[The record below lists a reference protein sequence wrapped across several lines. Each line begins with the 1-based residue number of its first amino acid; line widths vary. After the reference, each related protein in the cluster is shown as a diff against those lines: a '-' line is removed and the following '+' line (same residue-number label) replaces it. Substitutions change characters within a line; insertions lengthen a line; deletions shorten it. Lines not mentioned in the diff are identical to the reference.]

1 MGIYDKLLAVQSE
14 LKAPKNQYNEFG
26 KYNYRNAEDILEA
39 VKPLCAKLK
48 ALVYITDEVKQIS
61 DRYYIQATATFVDT
75 ESSEKIAVAAYAR
88 EEESKKGMDAS
99 QVTGAASSYA
109 RKYALN
115 GLFAI
120 DDTKDSDATNKGDAP
135 ARKPVKSISDGMTI
149 KPELVDKPPRE
160 EQAVDK
166 TPRERAAEARK
177 HIETLPTN
185 AEKIKYFAAALGVA
199 NSVLKPIV
207 EKYAPGWKVEEM
219 SAVAFNS
226 TLAEIE
232 ETAERNESKA
242 I

>member
-1 MGIYDKLLAVQSE
+1 MTIKEKLAYVQQW
-14 LKAPKNQYNEFG
+14 LKVPKSQYNEFG
-26 KYNYRNAEDILEA
+26 KYNYRNCEDILEA
-39 VKPLCAKLK
+39 VKPICAQIK
-48 ALVYITDEVKQIS
+48 AFVILGDNIIEVGGRI
-61 DRYYIQATATFVDT
+61 YVQAIATFADLESDT
-75 ESSEKIAVAAYAR
+75 TITTAAYAR
-88 EEESKKGMDAS
+88 EEETKKGMDAS

-120 DDTKDSDATNKGDAP
+120 DDTKDSDTTNKGDAP
-135 ARKPVKSISDGMTI
+135 ARKPAKSISDGMI
-149 KPELVDKPPRE
+149 VKPELVDKPPWE

-226 TLAEIE
+226 TLAEIQ
-232 ETAERNESKA
+232 AAAK
-242 I
+242 

>member
-1 MGIYDKLLAVQSE
+1 MTIREKLAQVQQE
-14 LKAPKNQYNEFG
+14 LKVPKSQYNEFG
-26 KYNYRNAEDILEA
+26 KYNYRNCEDILEA
-39 VKPLCAKLK
+39 AKPICAAVK
-48 ALVYITDEVKQIS
+48 ALVMLGDNIVEVGGRI
-61 DRYYIQATATFVDT
+61 YVQAVATFVDL
-75 ESSEKIAVAAYAR
+75 ESDLTITTAAYAR
-88 EEESKKGMDAS
+88 EEETKKGMDAS

-120 DDTKDSDATNKGDAP
+120 DDTKDSDTTNKGDAP

-149 KPELVDKPPRE
+149 KPELVDKTPPWE
-160 EQAVDK
+160 EK
-166 TPRERAAEARK
+166 PLKERAAEARK

-185 AEKIKYFAAALGVA
+185 AEKIKYFAATLGVA

-226 TLAEIE
+226 TLAEIQ
-232 ETAERNESKA
+232 AAAK
-242 I
+242 

>member
-1 MGIYDKLLAVQSE
+1 MTIKEKLAYVQQG
-14 LKAPKNQYNEFG
+14 LKVPKSQYNEFG
-26 KYNYRNAEDILEA
+26 KYNYRNCEDILEA
-39 VKPLCAKLK
+39 VKPICA
-48 ALVYITDEVKQIS
+48 EVKAFVMLGDNIVEVGG
-61 DRYYIQATATFVDT
+61 RIYVQAIATFADLESDT
-75 ESSEKIAVAAYAR
+75 TITTAAYAR
-88 EEESKKGMDAS
+88 EEETKKGMDAS

-120 DDTKDSDATNKGDAP
+120 DDTKDSDTTNRGDMP

-149 KPELVDKPPRE
+149 KPELVDKTPPWE
-160 EQAVDK
+160 EK
-166 TPRERAAEARK
+166 PLKERAAEARK

-185 AEKIKYFAAALGVA
+185 AEKIKYFASALGVA

-226 TLAEIE
+226 TLAEIQ
-232 ETAERNESKA
+232 AAAK
-242 I
+242 

>member
-1 MGIYDKLLAVQSE
+1 MNVYEKLLIVQSE

-39 VKPLCAKLK
+39 VKPLCVKQK
-48 ALVYITDEVKQIS
+48 AVVYITDDLVSIGE
-61 DRYYIQATATFVDT
+61 RYYVRATATFLDT
-75 ESSEKIAVAAYAR
+75 EKMDAVNVTAFAR
-88 EEESKKGMDAS
+88 EEESKKGMDGS

-120 DDTKDSDATNKGDAP
+120 DDTKDSDTTNTGDTGTAKPAKKPAP
-135 ARKPVKSISDGMTI
+135 KANEKITMSDAVSVTPKTFAERVENARKEMEI
-149 KPELVDKPPRE
+149 KPTK
-160 EQAVDK
+160 
-166 TPRERAAEARK
+166 
-177 HIETLPTN
+177 
-185 AEKIKYFAAALGVA
+185 AEKVKYFAAALGVK
-199 NSVLKPIV
+199 NSELKPIV
-207 EKYAPGWKVEEM
+207 EKYAPDYKLEAM

-242 I
+242 V

>member
-1 MGIYDKLLAVQSE
+1 MTIKEKLAYVQQG
-14 LKAPKNQYNEFG
+14 LKVPKSQYNEFG
-26 KYNYRNAEDILEA
+26 KYNYRNCEDILEA
-39 VKPLCAKLK
+39 VKPICAEIK
-48 ALVYITDEVKQIS
+48 AFVMLGDNIVEVGGRI
-61 DRYYIQATATFVDT
+61 YVQAIATFADLESDT
-75 ESSEKIAVAAYAR
+75 TITTAAYAR
-88 EEESKKGMDAS
+88 EEETKKGMDAS

-120 DDTKDSDATNKGDAP
+120 DDTKDSDTTNRGDMP

-149 KPELVDKPPRE
+149 KPELVDKTPPWE
-160 EQAVDK
+160 EK
-166 TPRERAAEARK
+166 PLKERAAEARK

-226 TLAEIE
+226 TLAEIQ
-232 ETAERNESKA
+232 AAAK
-242 I
+242 

>member
-48 ALVYITDEVKQIS
+48 ALVYITDEVKQIG

-120 DDTKDSDATNKGDAP
+120 DDTKDSDAP
-135 ARKPVKSISDGMTI
+135 ARKPVKSISDGMI
-149 KPELVDKPPRE
+149 VKPELVDKPPWE
-160 EQAVDK
+160 EAVDK

-207 EKYAPGWKVEEM
+207 EKYAPGWNVEEM

>member
-48 ALVYITDEVKQIS
+48 ALVYITDEVKQIG

-120 DDTKDSDATNKGDAP
+120 DDTKDSDTTNKGDDMP
-135 ARKPVKSISDGMTI
+135 QIKPVSSTSSKTKTI
-149 KPELVDKPPRE
+149 NPAKETKTLKDKAE
-160 EQAVDK
+160 
-166 TPRERAAEARK
+166 EARK
-177 HIETLPTN
+177 HMATLPTK
-185 AEKIKYFAAALGVA
+185 ADKIKYFSSAMGVA
-199 NSVLKPIV
+199 NSVLKSIV
-207 EKYAPGWKVEEM
+207 MKYAPDYNIEVM
-219 SAVAFNS
+219 SDVAYNS
-226 TLAEIE
+226 TLAEIQE
-232 ETAERNESKA
+232 AAK
-242 I
+242 